1 MVRTILIFFLFFP
14 CFLWA
19 QHNPH
24 HKKRELV
31 NLDKFDDKLFHFGFS
46 LGLNRAG
53 FMMNTDMSRSDSMNL
68 GIEMRPQMG
77 FNLGIVSDLHLG
89 TLFNLRF
96 IPTLSFCQRNLVYRY
111 LSAPSAEKKYYTKP
125 VESTYLDFPVNLK
138 FRSYR
143 DRNFAAYMVGGFMYS
158 YDLVSKEKTDN
169 TSYNPDDIVI
179 KLSRHTYS
187 YQLGVGLDFFLQ
199 YFKFSPELKWSF
211 GLNNNLIQ
219 DNTLFARPLDA
230 IKSRIFMLSIT
241 FEG

>member
-1 MVRTILIFFLFFP
+1 LILSNGVS
-14 CFLWA
+14 A

-31 NLDKFDDKLFHFGFS
+31 NLDKFDDKLIHFGFS

-53 FMMNTDMSRSDSMNL
+53 FNMNTDLSRSDSNTR

-96 IPTLSFCQRNLVYRY
+96 IPTLSFCQRNLVYRS
-111 LSAPSAEKKYYTKP
+111 LDINGDKSFYTKP
-125 VESTYLDFPVNLK
+125 VESTYLDFPLNLK

-143 DRNFAAYMVGGFMYS
+143 DKNFAAYLVGGFMYS

-169 TSYNPDDIVI
+169 SSYNPDDIVI
-179 KLSRHTYS
+179 KLNRHTYS
-187 YQLGVGLDFFLQ
+187 YQVGLGLDLFLQ
-199 YFKFSPELKWSF
+199 YFKFSPEIKWSF

-219 DNTLFARPLDA
+219 DNTLFAKPIDVL
-230 IKSRIFMLSIT
+230 KSRIFLVSLT